1 MTSLT
6 DVYEGQVRWI
16 ASTRRLYLGVSLFLA
31 GAVLVVTAIV
41 VATTTLASGAADLG
55 VYGARELAG
64 ALAGFGVLA
73 TLLGVFAVL
82 PSRRGTRAAAV
93 IGATVALLGVAL
105 FQHAYPYRWLASDGV
120 LVAVTTVV
128 YFFGT
133 MTTFGSLF
141 VAVATFKTRNDP
153 GGTARMEVTREG
165 RVRIVEEA
173 RSLTGFGG
181 VGLFGS
187 EPDGGVETQTN
198 RDGTE
203 TVDRHDTGHVGSD
216 GATASGTTPASD
228 GGSATTAAQPTDE
241 EYLAAAAARG
251 QPDTYCGNCKH
262 FQYVRSDDRLVP
274 YCGLQAELMDDME
287 ACEEWDGT
295 GR

>member
-6 DVYEGQVRWI
+6 AVYEGQVRWI
-16 ASTRRLYLGVSLFLA
+16 ASTRRLYLGVSLLLA

-41 VATTTLASGAADLG
+41 AATTTLASGAVGLG

-64 ALAGFGVLA
+64 VLAGLGVPV

-82 PSRRGTRAAAV
+82 PSDRGTRAAAV

-105 FQHAYPYRWLASDGV
+105 FQHAYPYRWLAADGV
-120 LVAVTTVV
+120 LVAATTVV
-128 YFFGT
+128 YLFGT
-133 MTTFGSLF
+133 MTTFGGLF

-187 EPDGGVETQTN
+187 DPDGGVETQTN
-198 RDGTE
+198 RDGAPAD
-203 TVDRHDTGHVGSD
+203 DRRDTGRSADHGSTAHD
-216 GATASGTTPASD
+216 GTPASD
-228 GGSATTAAQPTDE
+228 GGSATTAPEPTGE
-241 EYLAAAAARG
+241 EYLDLAAARG
-251 QPDTYCGNCKH
+251 QPDTYCGNCEH
-262 FQYVRSDDRLVP
+262 FQYVRSDDKLVP
-274 YCGLQAELMDDME
+274 YCGLRAELMDDMD
-287 ACEEWDGT
+287 ACEEWEAT
-295 GR
+295 SR